1 MNKKLIE
8 NQINKKFSQEL
19 KEKLSQQIGET
30 LWWKLDVNI
39 CVGLKHILWWNIW
52 YKLVYRMCIKLNN
65 QEIIISRHLNSLMW
79 KIHKN
84 INKKLG
90 EDTTNKLFLKLS
102 EELEDKLYHK
112 FGLPFERKLHMTLWN
127 EVKKEIGIKF

>member
-1 MNKKLIE
+1 
-8 NQINKKFSQEL
+8 
-19 KEKLSQQIGET
+19 
-30 LWWKLDVNI
+30 
-39 CVGLKHILWWNIW
+39 
-52 YKLVYRMCIKLNN
+52 MCIKLNN

-112 FGLPFERKLHMTLWN
+112 FGLPFERKLRMTLWN
-127 EVKKEIGIKF
+127 EVKKEIGIKL